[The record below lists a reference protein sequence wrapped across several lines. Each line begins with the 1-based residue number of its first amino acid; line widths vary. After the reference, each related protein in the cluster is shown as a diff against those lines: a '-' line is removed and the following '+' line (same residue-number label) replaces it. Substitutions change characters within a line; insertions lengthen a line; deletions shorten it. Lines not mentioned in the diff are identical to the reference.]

1 MKTQT
6 INKIDWKNVSPED
19 YRKIRG
25 KLIFERGRIAKKNN
39 FWVVGSQTSF
49 KVYKVSFNGHTPV
62 CNCPD
67 CQLRKDKCKHI
78 YAVEFYIKRQIN
90 EEGKL
95 TETKGVKVSYKQDWK
110 AYDKS
115 QTNEKIIFMKL
126 LKDLSE
132 NVEQP
137 EYKFG
142 RPNLPISEM
151 IFNSALKVYSTF
163 SLRRF
168 MSDVKIAQHLGLI
181 ENTPTYMSVSNY
193 MNKPE
198 LTLILQNLITLSSM
212 PLKEVEDS
220 FAVDSSGFST
230 SRYARWFDYKWGK
243 ERKYKV
249 WLKAHINTG
258 TKTNIITSVKVTE
271 GQENDSPQLAELVRK
286 TAENFNIK
294 EQSGDKA
301 YNSRE
306 NLKVIEEVGAVPF
319 IPFKKNV
326 TGKRGALGIWGKM
339 FHYFLYKHEEFLE
352 KYHKRSNVETTFH
365 MIKSKFSGA
374 IKSKNKTAQINEL
387 LLKIL
392 CHNICVVIQ
401 EVNELGI
408 KSEFVLEQTRE
419 VGE

>member
-1 MKTQT
+1 MNT
-6 INKIDWKNVSPED
+6 KIQSVDLRNLDREQK
-19 YRKIRG
+19 G
-25 KLIFERGRIAKKNN
+25 KLIFQRGRIRKQNN

-49 KVYKVSFNGHTPV
+49 KAYKVIFRNENPV
-62 CNCPD
+62 CSCPD
-67 CQLRKDKCKHI
+67 CELRHKKCKHI
-78 YAVEFYIKRQIN
+78 IAVELYIKRQID
-90 EEGKL
+90 EEGKII
-95 TETKGVKVSYKQDWK
+95 ETKGVKVSYKQDWK

-115 QTNEKIIFMKL
+115 QTNEKIIFMRL
-126 LKDLSE
+126 LKDLAD

-168 MSDVKIAQHLGLI
+168 MSDVKIAKEFGLI
-181 ENTPTYMSVSNY
+181 ENEPTYMSVSNY

-198 LTLILQNLITLSSM
+198 MTPILENLITLSSL
-212 PLKEVEDS
+212 PLKETDTS

-249 WLKAHINTG
+249 WLKAHINAG

-271 GQENDSPQLAELVRK
+271 GTENDSPQLAELVRK
-286 TAENFNIK
+286 TAENFTIK

-301 YNSRE
+301 YNSRA
-306 NLKVIEEVGAVPF
+306 NLKVIDEVGGVAF

-326 TGKRGALGIWGKM
+326 SGKRGTLGLWGKM
-339 FHYFLYKHEEFLE
+339 YHYFLYKHDEFLE
-352 KYHKRSNVETTFH
+352 HYHARSNVETTFH
-365 MIKSKFSGA
+365 MIKAKFGGA
-374 IKSKNKTAQINEL
+374 IRSKNKTAQYNEL
-387 LLKIL
+387 LLKVL

-408 KSEFVLEQTRE
+408 KSEFILEQTKE
-419 VGE
+419 L